1 MSNWNVLRIFVVNNE
16 PMKYLFYLLIPV
28 LSLTACSQSSE
39 TTEEENTELEG
50 DHYGPKEVKT
60 GDAISVS
67 DMLEAHA
74 KKGKKAKY
82 TFEGTITEVCSKAGC
97 WVNVDDGQGGTFM
110 VRFKDHFTIPTE
122 TEVGTKA
129 IFHGE
134 AFDDEVSVELLQHFA
149 EDAGKSQEEIDAI
162 TEPEQSLGFTAD
174 GVFLMK
180 K

>member
-1 MSNWNVLRIFVVNNE
+1 
-16 PMKYLFYLLIPV
+16 
-28 LSLTACSQSSE
+28 
-39 TTEEENTELEG
+39 
-50 DHYGPKEVKT
+50 
-60 GDAISVS
+60 
-67 DMLEAHA
+67 
-74 KKGKKAKY
+74 
-82 TFEGTITEVCSKAGC
+82 
-97 WVNVDDGQGGTFM
+97 M